1 MPPMSRSYDIAVR
14 PDTPVL
20 TDEGC
25 RAELAQDGN
34 ITLSPLSIE
43 PIPTRE
49 NEILHAA
56 SG

>member
-1 MPPMSRSYDIAVR
+1 MSRSYDIAVR

-56 SG
+56 PG